1 MIVIELQKAEE
12 RKIFVGFWNRCLQA
26 FGKVCTSLCHII
38 KNIEIHERN
47 NV

>member
-1 MIVIELQKAEE
+1 MIVIEL
-12 RKIFVGFWNRCLQA
+12 RKSRRTENFVGFWNRFLQA